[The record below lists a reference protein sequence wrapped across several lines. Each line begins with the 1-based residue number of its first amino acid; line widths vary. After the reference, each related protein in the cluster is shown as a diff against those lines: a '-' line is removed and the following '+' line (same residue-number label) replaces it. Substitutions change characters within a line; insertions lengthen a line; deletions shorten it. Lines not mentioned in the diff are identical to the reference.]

1 MVGGAVEHQED
12 IVPGKLSRQ
21 DVEEGLE
28 AARVRCRHDQINA
41 SPVLWRD
48 RAVQIDVFAN
58 ELGGDLGPDAD
69 RRPAWPWPVDPPEP
83 RFIGEHDSQLT
94 AALSGSPPGFPHSIA
109 KAVFL
114 KAYCAAMSRL
124 G

>member
-28 AARVRCRHDQINA
+28 AGRVRCRHDQINA

-69 RRPAWPWPVDPPEP
+69 RGPARPRPIDTAEP
-83 RFIGEHDSQLT
+83 RFIGEHDAQAPT
-94 AALSGSPPGFPHSIA
+94 ASGGSLPGLPHSIW

-114 KAYCAAMSRL
+114 KAS
-124 G
+124 